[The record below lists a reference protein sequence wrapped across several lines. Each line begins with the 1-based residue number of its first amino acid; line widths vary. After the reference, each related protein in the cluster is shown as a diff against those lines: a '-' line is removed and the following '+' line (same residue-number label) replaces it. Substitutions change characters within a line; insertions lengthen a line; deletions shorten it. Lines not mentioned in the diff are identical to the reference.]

1 MTQQTP
7 GDLPRGTGDPFALD
21 NVVWA
26 SLNGPHRRFATT
38 RGHAARYPDD
48 VAPFVGLAPHA
59 RESVWGDLAS
69 LFGPGGVVV
78 LVGAELAPPAN
89 WEVLHRIDA
98 VQMTGA
104 TFHVESDPE
113 IARLGSADVPEMLA
127 LVERTKPG
135 PFLPRTI
142 ELGNY
147 FGIRRAGGLIAMAG
161 ERLHPPGWT
170 EVSAVCT
177 DFEYRG
183 QGLAS
188 RLIKAVGAGIVARGE
203 RPCLHAAGDNTN
215 AIRLYEGLGFSLR
228 RRMAFEVLRI
238 PD

>member
-1 MTQQTP
+1 VKQPTP
-7 GDLPRGTGDPFALD
+7 GDLPRGSDGATALD
-21 NVVWA
+21 HVVWA

-38 RGHAARYPDD
+38 RGQAARYPED
-48 VAPFVGLAPHA
+48 VAPFVALEPHA
-59 RESVWGDLAS
+59 SESVWDDLGS
-69 LFGPGGVVV
+69 LFGPGSGLV

-89 WEVLHRIDA
+89 WEVLFQIDA
-98 VQMTGA
+98 VQMTGGRCA
-104 TFHVESDPE
+104 VESDPE
-113 IARLGSADVPEMLA
+113 IVRLGVADVPEMLE
-127 LVERTKPG
+127 LVERTRPG
-135 PFLPRTI
+135 PFRPRTI

-177 DFEYRG
+177 DIEYRG

-188 RLIKAVGAGIVARGE
+188 QLIKAVGAGIVARGE
-203 RPCLHAAGDNTN
+203 MPFLHAAGDNTN
-215 AIRLYEGLGFSLR
+215 AIRLYEDLGFSLR
-228 RRMAFEVLRI
+228 RRVAFEVLRI